1 MSETKHTPGPWTWPS
16 DSKEGCSAFDAR
28 ELTAPDG
35 SGVILAEIQGTTD
48 NAKGAFLCFDN
59 PADAMLIAAAPELLS
74 ACQAVVRL
82 PGLAMDRATRA
93 AARQCLAA
101 ITQAGFPPDPLD
113 AALDA
118 CDGEL
123 ELTEPEGKS

>member
-1 MSETKHTPGPWTWPS
+1 MSEKHTPGPWIANHGGNISRIWGPGS
-16 DSKEGCSAFDAR
+16 APANYPVAVCSRIEATVDR
-28 ELTAPDG
+28 H
-35 SGVILAEIQGTTD
+35 
-48 NAKGAFLCFDN
+48 N
-59 PADAMLIAAAPELLS
+59 ADAQLIAASPTLLS

-82 PGLAMDRATRA
+82 PGLAMNRATRA

-101 ITQAGFPPDPLD
+101 ITQAGLPPDPLA

-123 ELTEPEGKS
+123 EL